1 MHRLVLSCYYFGMSK
16 YIKFTD
22 AQRRANDKYLQKL
35 DSFSLRTPKE
45 TGAAIREAAAR
56 AGQSTN
62 AYILQAVLARMENE
76 KQDI

>member
-1 MHRLVLSCYYFGMSK
+1 MGK
-16 YIKFTD
+16 YKEFTD

-56 AGQSTN
+56 AGQSAN
-62 AYILQAVLARMENE
+62 AYILQAVLTRMENE
-76 KQDI
+76 RKDI

>member
-16 YIKFTD
+16 YVKFTD

-45 TGAAIREAAAR
+45 TGTAIREAAAR
-56 AGQSTN
+56 AGQSVNT
-62 AYILQAVLARMENE
+62 YIIEAVIARMESE
-76 KQDI
+76 KEDI